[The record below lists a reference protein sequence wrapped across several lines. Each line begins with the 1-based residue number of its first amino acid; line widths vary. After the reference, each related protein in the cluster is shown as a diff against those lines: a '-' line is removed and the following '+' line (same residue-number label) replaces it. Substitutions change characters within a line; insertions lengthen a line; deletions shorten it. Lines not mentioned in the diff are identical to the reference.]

1 MFAGIDLRLLAIIV
15 TIAIFVYKNWKAG
28 VIREERQEMRTKDLE
43 SKIKEVER
51 DSDATS
57 KKIDDAAVAQRA
69 VCEKRLEV
77 MEQTYL
83 RRDQFYIYM
92 KPIEENLRSLIEAEL
107 PVELAKIQSTQAQI
121 LTSLKRLED
130 KFFNK

>member
-57 KKIDDAAVAQRA
+57 KKIDDAVVAQRA

-83 RRDQFYIYM
+83 RKDQFYVYM
-92 KPIEENLRSLIEAEL
+92 KPIEDNLRSLIEAEL
-107 PVELAKIQSTQAQI
+107 PVELAKIQATQAQI

-130 KFFNK
+130 KFFSK

>member
-1 MFAGIDLRLLAIIV
+1 MFAGIDLRLLSIIV

-28 VIREERQEMRTKDLE
+28 VIREERQEMKTKGLE
-43 SKIKEVER
+43 GWIKELEL
-51 DSDATS
+51 DFDATS
-57 KKIDDAAVAQRA
+57 KKIDDAAVAQRS

-83 RRDQFYIYM
+83 RKDQFYVYM
-92 KPIEENLRSLIEAEL
+92 KPIEDNLRSLIDAEL

-130 KFFNK
+130 KFFSK

>member
-28 VIREERQEMRTKDLE
+28 VIREERQEMKTKGLE
-43 SKIKEVER
+43 GRIKEVEL
-51 DSDATS
+51 DFDATS
-57 KKIDDAAVAQRA
+57 KKIDDAVVAQRA

-83 RRDQFYIYM
+83 RKDQFYVYM
-92 KPIEENLRSLIEAEL
+92 KPIEDNLRSLIDAEL

-130 KFFNK
+130 KFFGK

>member
-28 VIREERQEMRTKDLE
+28 VIREERQGMRTKDLE

-51 DSDATS
+51 DYDATS

-83 RRDQFYIYM
+83 RKDQFYIYM
-92 KPIEENLRSLIEAEL
+92 KPIEDNLRSLIDAEL

-130 KFFNK
+130 KFFSK

>member
-28 VIREERQEMRTKDLE
+28 VIWEERQEMRTKDLE

-51 DSDATS
+51 DYDATS
-57 KKIDDAAVAQRA
+57 KKIDDAAVAQRS
-69 VCEKRLEV
+69 VCEKRLEF

-83 RRDQFYIYM
+83 RKDQFYVYM
-92 KPIEENLRSLIEAEL
+92 KPIEDNLRSLIEAEL

-130 KFFNK
+130 KFFGK

>member
-92 KPIEENLRSLIEAEL
+92 KPIEDNLRSLIEAEL

>member
-57 KKIDDAAVAQRA
+57 KKIDDAAVAQRT

-83 RRDQFYIYM
+83 RRDQFYTYM

>member
-83 RRDQFYIYM
+83 RKDQFYVYM
-92 KPIEENLRSLIEAEL
+92 KPIEDNLRSLIEAEL

-130 KFFNK
+130 KFFST

>member
-28 VIREERQEMRTKDLE
+28 VIRGERQEMR
-43 SKIKEVER
+43 IKELEL
-51 DSDATS
+51 DFDATS

-83 RRDQFYIYM
+83 RKDQFYVYM
-92 KPIEENLRSLIEAEL
+92 KPIEDNLRSLIEAEL

-130 KFFNK
+130 KFFST

>member
-28 VIREERQEMRTKDLE
+28 VIRGERQEMR
-43 SKIKEVER
+43 IKELEL
-51 DSDATS
+51 DFDATS
-57 KKIDDAAVAQRA
+57 KKIDDAAVAQRS
-69 VCEKRLEV
+69 VCEKRLEF

-83 RRDQFYIYM
+83 RKDQFYVYM
-92 KPIEENLRSLIEAEL
+92 KPIEDNLRSLIEAEL
-107 PVELAKIQSTQAQI
+107 PVEFAKIQATQAQI

-130 KFFNK
+130 KFFGK

>member
-28 VIREERQEMRTKDLE
+28 VIRGERQEMR
-43 SKIKEVER
+43 IKELEL
-51 DSDATS
+51 DFDATS
-57 KKIDDAAVAQRA
+57 KKIDDAVVAQRA

-92 KPIEENLRSLIEAEL
+92 KPIEDNLRSLIDAEL

>member
-1 MFAGIDLRLLAIIV
+1 MFAGIDLRLLSIIV

-28 VIREERQEMRTKDLE
+28 VIREERQEMKTKDLE
-43 SKIKEVER
+43 GRI
-51 DSDATS
+51 
-57 KKIDDAAVAQRA
+57 VAQRS
-69 VCEKRLEV
+69 VCEKRLEF

-83 RRDQFYIYM
+83 RKDQFYVYM
-92 KPIEENLRSLIEAEL
+92 KPIEDNLRSLIDAEL

-130 KFFNK
+130 KFFIK

>member
-28 VIREERQEMRTKDLE
+28 VIRGERQEMR
-43 SKIKEVER
+43 IKELEL
-51 DSDATS
+51 DFDATS
-57 KKIDDAAVAQRA
+57 KKIDDAAVAQRS
-69 VCEKRLEV
+69 VCEKRLEF

-83 RRDQFYIYM
+83 RKDQFYVYM
-92 KPIEENLRSLIEAEL
+92 KPIEDNLRSLIEAEL

>member
-1 MFAGIDLRLLAIIV
+1 MFAGIDLRLLSIIV

-28 VIREERQEMRTKDLE
+28 VIWEERQEMRTKDLE

-51 DSDATS
+51 DYDATS
-57 KKIDDAAVAQRA
+57 KKIDDAAVAQRS
-69 VCEKRLEV
+69 VCEKRLEF

-83 RRDQFYIYM
+83 RKDQFYVYM
-92 KPIEENLRSLIEAEL
+92 KPIEDNLRSLIDAEL

-130 KFFNK
+130 KFFGK

>member
-28 VIREERQEMRTKDLE
+28 VIRGERQEMRTKDLE

-51 DSDATS
+51 DYDATS

-83 RRDQFYIYM
+83 RKDQFYVYM
-92 KPIEENLRSLIEAEL
+92 KPIEDNLRSLIEAEL

-130 KFFNK
+130 KFFST

>member
-28 VIREERQEMRTKDLE
+28 VIRGERQEMR
-43 SKIKEVER
+43 IKELEL
-51 DSDATS
+51 DFDATS
-57 KKIDDAAVAQRA
+57 KKIDDAVVAQRA

-83 RRDQFYIYM
+83 RKDQFYVYM
-92 KPIEENLRSLIEAEL
+92 KPIEDNLRSLIEAEL

-130 KFFNK
+130 KFFGK

>member
-28 VIREERQEMRTKDLE
+28 VIRGERQEMR
-43 SKIKEVER
+43 IKELEL
-51 DSDATS
+51 DFDATS
-57 KKIDDAAVAQRA
+57 KKIDDAAVAQRS
-69 VCEKRLEV
+69 VCEKRLEF

-83 RRDQFYIYM
+83 RKDQFYVYM
-92 KPIEENLRSLIEAEL
+92 KPIEDNLRSLIEAEL

-130 KFFNK
+130 KFFSK

>member
-15 TIAIFVYKNWKAG
+15 TIAIFVYKNSKAG
-28 VIREERQEMRTKDLE
+28 VIRGERQEMRTKDLDD
-43 SKIKEVER
+43 KIKEVER

-57 KKIDDAAVAQRA
+57 KKIDDAVVAQRA

-83 RRDQFYIYM
+83 RKDQFYAYM
-92 KPIEENLRSLIEAEL
+92 KPIEDNLRSLIEAEL
-107 PVELAKIQSTQAQI
+107 PVELAKIQPTQAQI
-121 LTSLKRLED
+121 LTALKRLED
-130 KFFNK
+130 KFFIK

>member
-83 RRDQFYIYM
+83 RRDQFYVYM

>member
-28 VIREERQEMRTKDLE
+28 VIRGERQEMR
-43 SKIKEVER
+43 IKELEL
-51 DSDATS
+51 DFDATS

-83 RRDQFYIYM
+83 RKDQFYVYM
-92 KPIEENLRSLIEAEL
+92 KPIEDNLRSLIDAEL

-130 KFFNK
+130 KFFST